1 MRFRKSIKRTRKY
14 KGGWLYKYPKKP
26 NSNSR
31 KINSN
36 SRKKNSNSR
45 KSKLTRSNLHK
56 KRDRTG
62 EIRPNSGPNRR
73 SIRRSIRRSSE

>member
-1 MRFRKSIKRTRKY
+1 MNFIKKIKRTRKY
-14 KGGWLYKYPKKP
+14 KGGWLYKYPKNP

-36 SRKKNSNSR
+36 SRKINSNSR
-45 KSKLTRSNLHK
+45 KSKLARSNRRK
-56 KRDRTG
+56 NRDRTG

-73 SIRRSIRRSSE
+73 SSE